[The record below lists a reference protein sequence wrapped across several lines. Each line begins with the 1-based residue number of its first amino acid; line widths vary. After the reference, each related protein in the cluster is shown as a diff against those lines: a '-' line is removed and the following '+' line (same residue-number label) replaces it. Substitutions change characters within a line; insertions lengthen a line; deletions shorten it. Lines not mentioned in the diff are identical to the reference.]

1 MTDLL
6 WTHLRWADLLLTHIR
21 TTVFSDDSDLLLTSI
36 WSAVFPY
43 DSWVT
48 PDSHLVSCFPIW
60 LSYSWLTFGHLFS
73 HMTELLLTHIKSV
86 VFPYD
91 WVTPDSHLVSCF
103 PYDWVTPD
111 SHLVICFPIWLSYSW
126 LTSGQLFS
134 HMTLTWVTPDSYQVI
149 TFTRRLL
156 FPIWCHLTSISA
168 IFMKRTILQTIRSWH
183 FTKIKYTIIH
193 VLNTSD

>member
-1 MTDLL
+1 
-6 WTHLRWADLLLTHIR
+6 
-21 TTVFSDDSDLLLTSI
+21 
-36 WSAVFPY
+36 
-43 DSWVT
+43 
-48 PDSHLVSCFPIW
+48 
-60 LSYSWLTFGHLFS
+60 
-73 HMTELLLTHIKSV
+73 MTELLLTHIKSV
-86 VFPYD
+86 VFPCD
-91 WVTPDSHLVSCF
+91 WVTPDSHLVICFPIWLGYFWLTSSQLFPIWLGVTPDSHLVSCF

-156 FPIWCHLTSISA
+156 FPVWCHLTSISA

>member
-73 HMTELLLTHIKSV
+73 HMTELLLTHIKSAV
-86 VFPYD
+86 
-91 WVTPDSHLVSCF
+91 SHMTRSYSWLTSGQ
-103 PYDWVTPD
+103 
-111 SHLVICFPIWLSYSW
+111 LFPIWLSYSW
-126 LTSGQLFS
+126 LTSGHLFS
-134 HMTLTWVTPDSYQVI
+134 HMTELLLTHIWSAVFPYDSDLSYSWLISGHHFYQETLVSCLMSLDQYFSYFHEENNFTNNQI
-149 TFTRRLL
+149 MTFY
-156 FPIWCHLTSISA
+156 
-168 IFMKRTILQTIRSWH
+168 K
-183 FTKIKYTIIH
+183 
-193 VLNTSD
+193 D